1 MLADDWFRLRFLPRC
16 QRGEEVCWWQK
27 GSQTKWVRA
36 LDKMVVHPNCHSPHR
51 SPVCRAYPEGLGVHL
66 LAQWRAVQHLPRMT
80 MRQKVP
86 LNHTKTDL
94 QLFQELPLGD
104 LWPEAELYFATY
116 TEILT
121 WISLLRGNRPWL
133 TSTKRYLNKFIA

>member
-1 MLADDWFRLRFLPRC
+1 
-16 QRGEEVCWWQK
+16 
-27 GSQTKWVRA
+27 
-36 LDKMVVHPNCHSPHR
+36 
-51 SPVCRAYPEGLGVHL
+51 
-66 LAQWRAVQHLPRMT
+66 